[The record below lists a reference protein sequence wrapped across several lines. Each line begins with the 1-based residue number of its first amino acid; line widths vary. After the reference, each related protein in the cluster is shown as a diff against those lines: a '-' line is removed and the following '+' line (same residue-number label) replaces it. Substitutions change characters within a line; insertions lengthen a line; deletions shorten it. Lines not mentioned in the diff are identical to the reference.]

1 MAVQTQMQSQ
11 PRAVSDQAWQAG
23 FVVVL
28 GVALVLTALAVVY
41 AKFQSRSLFTELQG
55 LSKAQDRMDVEWGQL
70 QLEQST
76 WAAHGRVERM
86 ASKRLQMVLPEAGQI
101 VVVSP

>member
-1 MAVQTQMQSQ
+1 MQ
-11 PRAVSDQAWQAG
+11 PRVVSAQAWQAG

-28 GVALVLTALAVVY
+28 SLAVVLSALAVVY
-41 AKFQSRSLFTELQG
+41 VKFQSRVLFAELQG
-55 LSKAQDRMDVEWGQL
+55 LSKLQDGMDVEWGQL

-76 WAAHGRVERM
+76 WAAHGRIERM
-86 ASKRLQMVLPEAGQI
+86 AHKRLQMVLPEAGQI